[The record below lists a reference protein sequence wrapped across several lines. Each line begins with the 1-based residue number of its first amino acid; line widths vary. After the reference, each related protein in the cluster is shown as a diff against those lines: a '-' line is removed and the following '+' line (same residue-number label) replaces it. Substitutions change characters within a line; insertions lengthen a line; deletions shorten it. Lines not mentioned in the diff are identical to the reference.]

1 MLNNVVRSH
10 AKVTQLLRAISR
22 RTVRAIKSK
31 DREERTSHAERR
43 GHSARYRALPPLR
56 AISRTEPPCA
66 VYLYTIHYA
75 VIKTFRHK
83 GLERFFSTGSKAG
96 IQAKHA
102 ARLRLQLGR
111 LDAATS
117 SEDMNLAGWKL
128 HPLKGNL
135 RGYWAVWVDENW
147 RLVFTF
153 EGADAALVDYMDYH

>member
-1 MLNNVVRSH
+1 
-10 AKVTQLLRAISR
+10 
-22 RTVRAIKSK
+22 
-31 DREERTSHAERR
+31 
-43 GHSARYRALPPLR
+43 
-56 AISRTEPPCA
+56 
-66 VYLYTIHYA
+66 VYLYAIHYA
-75 VIKTFRHK
+75 VIKNFRHK
-83 GLERFFSTGSKAG
+83 GLERFFSMGSKAG

-117 SEDMNLAGWKL
+117 SEDMNLPGWKL
-128 HPLKGNL
+128 HPLKGDL